1 MIELEKET
9 KEKENK
15 MIVNKW
21 KLKKDEEDMFEVP
34 KALKQQQQKEL
45 GLMKKRR
52 IIESP
57 TQMPLPKSQTTP
69 LRKQIPLTIMSCH
82 H

>member
-21 KLKKDEEDMFEVP
+21 KLEKDEEDMFEVL

-45 GLMKKRR
+45 D
-52 IIESP
+52 
-57 TQMPLPKSQTTP
+57 
-69 LRKQIPLTIMSCH
+69 
-82 H
+82 